1 MSMTGETSSHHVIV
15 VTCVKA
21 IKWGSGTSG
30 VYLDGTN
37 FIGAC

>member
-1 MSMTGETSSHHVIV
+1 MSMTGEILFHHAI
-15 VTCVKA
+15 TATRVKA